1 MTRPPTPTE
10 DLLAKLD
17 ELLERLEEMEK
28 LTNRMDRLSLFLK
41 KTEIADILL
50 NYTKPRRL
58 LFSNFFAGL
67 ARGLGLT
74 IGTAIVLAL
83 LGSFISQFVSIP
95 IIGDYIREII
105 NYVNGYYSRSH
116 Y

>member
-10 DLLAKLD
+10 DLLAKMD
-17 ELLERLEEMEK
+17 QLLERLEEIEK
-28 LTNRMDRLSLFLK
+28 LTNRLDRFSLFLK
-41 KTEIADILL
+41 KIEIADILL
-50 NYTKPRRL
+50 NYSKPRRL
-58 LFSNFFAGL
+58 FFTNFFAGL

-74 IGTAIVLAL
+74 IGTAIVLAI
-83 LGSFISQFVSIP
+83 LGSFVSQFVSIP

-105 NYVNGYYSRSH
+105 NYINGYYPKTH